1 MKTQR
6 AITRATMPPE
16 SEADVQSALIAQL
29 CAAGYLVVRI
39 NGSGF
44 KDSRGQYVRAYFVA
58 VLNACAGFP
67 DVLAM
72 RGATFRLFEV
82 KREGGKLSD
91 AQKRF
96 QNFAANFGVKVEV
109 IEGRDGLDAV
119 TAGVMAERRALGA

>member
-6 AITRATMPPE
+6 AMTRATMPPE
-16 SEADVQSALIAQL
+16 SEADVQSALIDRL

-44 KDSRGQYVRAYFVA
+44 KDKRGQYVRAYFVA

-67 DVLAM
+67 DLLAM
-72 RGATFRLFEV
+72 RGANFRLFEM
-82 KREGGKLSD
+82 KKQGGKLSP
-91 AQKRF
+91 AQQRF
-96 QNFAANFGVKVEV
+96 KDFAARFGVQVEV

-119 TAGVMAERRALGA
+119 TVARA